1 MAISNRVK
9 RNISFC
15 LTILGC
21 VIIIARVLGPIL
33 TGHID
38 ARGCFDIFGACVI
51 TYLAFDNFR
60 IYSRRVKKNIRSG
73 S

>member
-21 VIIIARVLGPIL
+21 IIIIARVAGPVL
-33 TGHID
+33 RGHID
-38 ARGCFDIFGACVI
+38 ARGWFDIFGACVI

>member
-15 LTILGC
+15 LTLLGC
-21 VIIIARVLGPIL
+21 VIVLARVIGPVMA
-33 TGHID
+33 GCID
-38 ARGCFDIFGACVI
+38 VRGWFDIFGACVI